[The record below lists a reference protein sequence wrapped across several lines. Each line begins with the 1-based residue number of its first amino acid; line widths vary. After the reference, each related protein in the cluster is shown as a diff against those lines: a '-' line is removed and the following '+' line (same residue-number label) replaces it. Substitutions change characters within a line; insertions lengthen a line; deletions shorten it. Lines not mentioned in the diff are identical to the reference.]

1 MGEVLVIA
9 PLIAELRK
17 RAPHQSV
24 VISTMTAT
32 GLARAR
38 ALVPDAA
45 CTFIL
50 PLDLPFIIKPLVRT
64 LSPRSLIIAETELW
78 PNLLRYAKRYAAHV
92 ILING
97 TISKRSFPR
106 YRLVKTLMR
115 EVLLNFDYIFAKSV
129 LDRQRLGALGA
140 NRHKMKVLG
149 NIKFDFSSILKTE
162 TIDPAQV
169 RRACGLDT
177 NALVFIAGSTRPG
190 EEQALAPVVQE
201 LLVAFPALSV
211 IIAPRHLNRLSEVEN
226 ILRNAGLAFFRKTR
240 LQPASFAHDRL
251 MVLDTMGEL
260 AQCYAIA
267 DIAFIGGSLVDVGG
281 HNPLE
286 PAIFKV
292 PVLFGPYMDN
302 NALSAQSLLE
312 KDGARQVAD
321 GAELGLALHDLLGD
335 RDKRLAMGR
344 QAYQVIKENSGI
356 VRKCLD
362 VLAERELI

>member
-1 MGEVLVIA
+1 
-9 PLIAELRK
+9 
-17 RAPHQSV
+17 
-24 VISTMTAT
+24 MTAT

-64 LSPRSLIIAETELW
+64 LAPRSLIIAETELW

-115 EVLLNFDYIFAKSV
+115 EVLLNFDYIFAKSM

-140 NRHKMKVLG
+140 NRHKMKILG

-162 TIDPAQV
+162 SIDPLQV
-169 RRACGLDT
+169 RRTCGLAADT
-177 NALVFIAGSTRPG
+177 LVFIAGCTRPG
-190 EEQALAPVVQE
+190 EEQALTPIVKE
-201 LLVAFPALSV
+201 LLAVFPSLSV
-211 IIAPRHLNRLSEVEN
+211 IIAPRHLNRLPEVET
-226 ILRNAGLAFFRKTR
+226 ILRNAGLTFFRKTR
-240 LQPASFAHDRL
+240 LQPTSFAQDRL
-251 MVLDTMGEL
+251 MLLDTMGEL
-260 AQCYAIA
+260 AQFYAIA
-267 DIAFIGGSLVDVGG
+267 DVAFIGGSLVDVGG

-302 NALSAQSLLE
+302 NALSAQSLLD
-312 KDGARQVAD
+312 KNGALQATDSV
-321 GAELGLALHDLLGD
+321 ELGTMLRDLLND
-335 RDKRLAMGR
+335 REKRRAMGR